1 MFVVCLVHPVVVI
14 MAVTRRKKA
23 RKARKSTT
31 RTPTR
36 RPRKVPEHPRLGPA
50 NEWFELRE
58 SPIQG
63 IGAFALKDIPKGT
76 RIIEYV
82 GEKISNA
89 EADRRYDDE
98 SMSRHHTFLFI
109 LNSKQ
114 VIDANYGG
122 NASMYINHSCDPNCE
137 TFIPRGHIWIDALK
151 DIKAGE
157 ELTYDYMY
165 DMDKSYTDDDLFNLY
180 ACRCGAAKCR
190 KTIVYTKRRPKGE

>member
-1 MFVVCLVHPVVVI
+1 
-14 MAVTRRKKA
+14 MAVSSRKN
-23 RKARKSTT
+23 ARKSTT
-31 RTPTR
+31 ARKSTSTR
-36 RPRKVPEHPRLGPA
+36 RPRKVPENPKLGQV
-50 NEWFELRE
+50 NEWFELRH

-63 IGAFALKDIPKGT
+63 FGAFATCFIPKGT

-98 SMSRHHTFLFI
+98 KMSRHHTFLFI
-109 LNSKQ
+109 LNKKE

-122 NASMYINHSCDPNCE
+122 NGSMYINHSCDPNCE
-137 TFIPRGHIWIDALK
+137 TFIPRGHIWIDALR
-151 DIKAGE
+151 DIAPGE

-180 ACRCGAAKCR
+180 ACKCGAENCR
-190 KTIVYTKRRPKGE
+190 KTIVFTKRRPKGE

>member
-1 MFVVCLVHPVVVI
+1 
-14 MAVTRRKKA
+14 MAVKSRKKTA
-23 RKARKSTT
+23 KSTRKT
-31 RTPTR
+31 TSTR
-36 RPRKVPEHPRLGPA
+36 RPRKVPENPKLGRV
-50 NEWFELRE
+50 NEWFELRH

-63 IGAFALKDIPKGT
+63 VGAFAIRDIPKGT

-98 SMSRHHTFLFI
+98 KMSRHHTFLFI
-109 LNSKQ
+109 LNKKQ

-137 TFIPRGHIWIDALK
+137 TFIPRGHIWIDAVR
-151 DIKAGE
+151 DIAAGE

-165 DMDKSYTDDDLFNLY
+165 DMDKSYSDEDLFGLY
-180 ACRCGAAKCR
+180 GCRCGAEKCR
-190 KTIVYTKRRPKGE
+190 KTIVYTKRRPKGD

>member
-1 MFVVCLVHPVVVI
+1 
-14 MAVTRRKKA
+14 MAVKSRKKA
-23 RKARKSTT
+23 RKSTSSSTT
-31 RTPTR
+31 TR
-36 RPRKVPEHPRLGPA
+36 RPRKVPENPRLGRV
-50 NEWFELRE
+50 NEWFELRR

-63 IGAFALKDIPKGT
+63 VGAFAIRDIPKGT

-98 SMSRHHTFLFI
+98 TMSRHHTFLFI
-109 LNSKQ
+109 LNKKQ

-137 TFIPRGHIWIDALK
+137 TFIPRGHIWIDALR
-151 DIKAGE
+151 DIPAGE

-165 DMDKSYTDDDLFNLY
+165 DMDKSYTDDDLFRLY
-180 ACRCGAAKCR
+180 GCKCGSPKSR
-190 KTIVYTKRRPKGE
+190 GTIVYTKRRPNA